1 MVGEGE
7 VEENAKEGGE
17 EDDEEEENAVTL
29 NTKVNNL
36 F

>member
-1 MVGEGE
+1 MGEGE